1 MSEPARAD
9 DGVGPDALAVEL
21 RRLSDRIDTL
31 QADVRRLSAPT
42 LPAGPGWDEDDADTG
57 AAARDVSH
65 DWLGSLGP
73 AIRQRPQVPRLLLEG
88 LFLAA
93 CAAGA
98 ALAELD
104 GVAIFGVMVGAWLL
118 VALIEWAAS
127 RAERTR
133 DELLSAPP
141 PAPTIPAAE
150 PDPSWFV
157 PPVERTML
165 DDGHAAGEVTAA
177 TRLPA
182 APPEES
188 EATVERPRAAD

>member
-1 MSEPARAD
+1 VPGAD
-9 DGVGPDALAVEL
+9 
-21 RRLSDRIDTL
+21 
-31 QADVRRLSAPT
+31 
-42 LPAGPGWDEDDADTG
+42 
-57 AAARDVSH
+57 ARDVSH

-93 CAAGA
+93 CATGA

-133 DELLSAPP
+133 DELLSTPP
-141 PAPTIPAAE
+141 PAPMVPAAE

-165 DDGHAAGEVTAA
+165 DEGHSAGAVTAA

-182 APPEES
+182 PPPEES
-188 EATVERPRAAD
+188 EATVERPQATG

>member
-1 MSEPARAD
+1 MSDPARAHLGGGD
-9 DGVGPDALAVEL
+9 ELATEL
-21 RRLSDRIDTL
+21 RRLADRIDTL

-42 LPAGPGWDEDDADTG
+42 LPAGPGWDEDEEAEQRG
-57 AAARDVSH
+57 VSH
-65 DWLGSLGP
+65 DWLGALEP
-73 AIRQRPQVPRLLLEG
+73 TIRTRPQVPRLLVEG

-93 CAAGA
+93 CAVGA

-104 GVAIFGVMVGAWLL
+104 GVAIFGVMLGAWLL

-141 PAPTIPAAE
+141 PVPVVAAAE
-150 PDPSWFV
+150 ADPSWFV

-165 DDGHAAGEVTAA
+165 DAGQATGSVTAA

-182 APPEES
+182 APPS
-188 EATVERPRAAD
+188 DVEATAERPPPTD